1 MANDYFKAQGW
12 FKNYATSSEDSR
24 GVFQELVKEDEEAFK
39 MAKAKVQRFEMD
51 NFNTPDLDQ
60 GADSI
65 LRPGE
70 TLKNFDVTFRRP
82 NAQGGRIGFK
92 KGLDVGAKNP
102 GALKLFNESNERLYT
117 KYTKEVV
124 DAASMRDYGVPFNE
138 LKGTDKR
145 QNFRRKLIKEIEK
158 SGKSLTEFEARS
170 VSKQARDLKKAD
182 IKLKLIEA
190 TKDGNFFKPQDFADS
205 NNLTLDQLKAE
216 AKQLQRN
223 IYNKR
228 MITKGMETGSLK
240 LPYIPTDINV
250 TDQVLK
256 TLADSKLVV
265 NKSGQLGNI
274 MFDAFGREKL
284 PGTDKPNPDFNQ
296 PKLDA
301 IKKNLNEYDILSKY
315 LKTNYNIDMQLDHPL
330 DKKTIKQLMNG
341 TAEEL
346 SRVNVL
352 ERNLNNGF
360 KKTLNDRYLKAVDS
374 NNLVQKRAV
383 EKIAKKFNLNLGSV
397 PDGSFFDVS
406 KINRGVD
413 SFETL
418 NIKDEMLK
426 SLDNA
431 AELNTTWGKYVKEN
445 PGIFKDAGFDLKTLK
460 KPKNVENIANNIE
473 DIRAY
478 IKKIDPVL
486 AKKVDITLN
495 SGIPVDQMLKE
506 IRKIPGVN
514 KLGKGFMKVGGPFEV
529 AFLGF
534 DTVNELSKGKDFD
547 ESFKTAVQ
555 NLTFGAY
562 KGGDREKL
570 ETLSDAATELNLD
583 STGFA
588 ELRKT
593 MKLTE
598 QIESAKK
605 VKMGELASNDQSLT
619 NMTDQE
625 VEAYHDNKINRLQTE
640 INNIGTSLKE
650 SGNFDTLVN
659 NYTKVTKYVA
669 GKQYDKGLEG
679 NILTGNRRDRV
690 FPSQGDIGS
699 GVSST
704 ISDFRSLLPQ
714 NFLQNSITKVIPNT
728 LRKLPFG
735 VGSIF
740 EPTSERAKLFDS
752 SKEEKE
758 KRLNKMEPSIKGQIE
773 QNYYSEG
780 GITGLRSKYEYKK

>member
-1 MANDYFKAQGW
+1 MIDETTKFNRAEGYYKRDASMGNVDGAW
-12 FKNYATSSEDSR
+12 KNFVSMVQEPRNMYADGQLVKNTDNGSR
-24 GVFQELVKEDEEAFK
+24 PGYKGGTDAKTGMGFQEG
-39 MAKAKVQRFEMD
+39 
-51 NFNTPDLDQ
+51 NTMGID
-60 GADSI
+60 
-65 LRPGE
+65 
-70 TLKNFDVTFRRP
+70 
-82 NAQGGRIGFK
+82 
-92 KGLDVGAKNP
+92 
-102 GALKLFNESNERLYT
+102 
-117 KYTKEVV
+117 
-124 DAASMRDYGVPFNE
+124 
-138 LKGTDKR
+138 
-145 QNFRRKLIKEIEK
+145 
-158 SGKSLTEFEARS
+158 
-170 VSKQARDLKKAD
+170 RDLKGKPSLNVEGKNQHTATQKTAKEIQAIIDANPEYITRKNFYEPTEIMKQKGMKKLLTYTDTENPDVVFKRTGPPVADPDKQKARD
-182 IKLKLIEA
+182 IKRNLARTNLEGRRFAVKSAEGYQLHHIMPLAGNEKLNTGDYAVVSKEM
-190 TKDGNFFKPQDFADS
+190 N
-205 NNLTLDQLKAE
+205 
-216 AKQLQRN
+216 AKMSK
-223 IYNKR
+223 YNVK
-228 MITKGMETGSLK
+228 
-240 LPYIPTDINV
+240 IN
-250 TDQVLK
+250 
-256 TLADSKLVV
+256 KLV
-265 NKSGQLGNI
+265 NEAYGL
-274 MFDAFGREKL
+274 
-284 PGTDKPNPDFNQ
+284 DFNKTDNLKRLDEINNSLFDILNTVKKDL
-296 PKLDA
+296 PKEYKGLLGFNKLTPVLDTFDDQGKQILFA
-301 IKKNLNEYDILSKY
+301 EPQGIDYTKSIAGSKGVPVKDVKTSDIQKLVNEAPKSDLKNL
-315 LKTNYNIDMQLDHPL
+315 M
-330 DKKTIKQLMNG
+330 
-341 TAEEL
+341 
-346 SRVNVL
+346 
-352 ERNLNNGF
+352 
-360 KKTLNDRYLKAVDS
+360 
-374 NNLVQKRAV
+374 
-383 EKIAKKFNLNLGSV
+383 
-397 PDGSFFDVS
+397 
-406 KINRGVD
+406 
-413 SFETL
+413 
-418 NIKDEMLK
+418 
-426 SLDNA
+426 
-431 AELNTTWGKYVKEN
+431 
-445 PGIFKDAGFDLKTLK
+445 
-460 KPKNVENIANNIE
+460 
-473 DIRAY
+473 
-478 IKKIDPVL
+478 KKIENTDPKL
-486 AKKVDITLN
+486 AKKVSIQLN
-495 SGIPVDQMLKE
+495 SGIPIDQMLEE
-506 IRKIPGVN
+506 IRKIPGID
-514 KLGKGFMKVGGPFEV
+514 KLGRGFMKAGGPFEV
-529 AFLGF
+529 AFLGL
-534 DTVNELSKGKDFD
+534 DTINELSKGKDFD

-593 MKLTE
+593 MELTE

-758 KRLNKMEPSIKGQIE
+758 KRLNKMEPSIKGEIE

>member
-70 TLKNFDVTFRRP
+70 TLEDFDVTFRRP
-82 NAQGGRIGFK
+82 NAQGGRQGFD
-92 KGLDVGAKNP
+92 KGLSAKQKK
-102 GALKLFNESNERLYT
+102 ALTITYPKSNKDLEIKKTSTNIKTQQAANNYLYDLYG
-117 KYTKEVV
+117 KDVV
-124 DAASMRDYGVPFNE
+124 DNAAKEWAKKSNLEKNRTRKIEN
-138 LKGTDKR
+138 TDLPLDQMKHEDDR
-145 QNFRRKLIKEIEK
+145 RNFRKKFKEDIIEYGEWNPDRK
-158 SGKSLTEFEARS
+158 SSA
-170 VSKQARDLKKAD
+170 
-182 IKLKLIEA
+182 A
-190 TKDGNFFKPQDFADS
+190 TKRYADHV
-205 NNLTLDQLKAE
+205 KR
-216 AKQLQRN
+216 AK
-223 IYNKR
+223 
-228 MITKGMETGSLK
+228 TGTFET
-240 LPYIPTDINV
+240 II
-250 TDQVLK
+250 
-256 TLADSKLVV
+256 
-265 NKSGQLGNI
+265 
-274 MFDAFGREKL
+274 FDAFGRKNL
-284 PGTDKPNPDFNQ
+284 KGTKTPNPGYDLT
-296 PKLDA
+296 KLDA
-301 IKKNLNEYDILSKY
+301 IHKNIDEYKILKEY
-315 LKTNYNIDMQLDHPL
+315 LKTNFGIVTELDHPL
-330 DKKTIKQLMNG
+330 DKNTIRSLMNSNASDL
-341 TAEEL
+341 TN
-346 SRVNVL
+346 VNIL
-352 ERNLNNGF
+352 EKNLNDGF
-360 KKTLNDRYLKAVDS
+360 KKQLNNKYFQAVQS
-374 NNLVQKRAV
+374 GNLDQKRAV
-383 EKIAKKFNLNLGSV
+383 EKIAKQFNFNIGSV
-397 PDGSFFDVS
+397 PDKQFVKNQVGPFEFN
-406 KINRGVD
+406 KIDKGVG

-583 STGFA
+583 NTGFA
-588 ELRKT
+588 EIRKT
-593 MKLTE
+593 MELTKK
-598 QIESAKK
+598 IESVKK

-625 VEAYHDNKINRLQTE
+625 VEAFYDKQINKLQTE
-640 INNIGTSLKE
+640 INDIGTSLKE

-690 FPSQGDIGS
+690 FPGQGDIGS

-704 ISDFRSLLPQ
+704 ISDFRSFLPQ
-714 NFLQNSITKVIPNT
+714 NFLQNSITKAIPNT

-740 EPTSERAKLFDS
+740 EPTSSRAKLFDS
-752 SKEEKE
+752 SKEEKDE
-758 KRLNKMEPSIKGQIE
+758 RLKKMEQNIKGEIE

-780 GITGLRSKYEYKK
+780 GITQLRSNYEYKK

>member
-1 MANDYFKAQGW
+1 MSNDYFKAQGW

-70 TLKNFDVTFRRP
+70 TLEDFDVTFRRP
-82 NAQGGRIGFK
+82 NAQGGRQGFD
-92 KGLDVGAKNP
+92 KGLSAKQKK
-102 GALKLFNESNERLYT
+102 ALTITYPKSNKDLEIKKTSTNIKTQQAANNYLYDLYG
-117 KYTKEVV
+117 KDVV
-124 DAASMRDYGVPFNE
+124 DNAAKEWAKKSNLEKNRTRKIEN
-138 LKGTDKR
+138 TDLPLDQMKHEDDR
-145 QNFRRKLIKEIEK
+145 RNFRKKFKEDIIEYGEWNPDRK
-158 SGKSLTEFEARS
+158 SSA
-170 VSKQARDLKKAD
+170 
-182 IKLKLIEA
+182 A
-190 TKDGNFFKPQDFADS
+190 TKRYADHV
-205 NNLTLDQLKAE
+205 KR
-216 AKQLQRN
+216 AK
-223 IYNKR
+223 
-228 MITKGMETGSLK
+228 TGTFET
-240 LPYIPTDINV
+240 II
-250 TDQVLK
+250 
-256 TLADSKLVV
+256 
-265 NKSGQLGNI
+265 
-274 MFDAFGREKL
+274 FDAFGRKNL
-284 PGTDKPNPDFNQ
+284 KGTKTPNPGYDLT
-296 PKLDA
+296 KLDA
-301 IKKNLNEYDILSKY
+301 IHKNIDEYKILKEY
-315 LKTNYNIDMQLDHPL
+315 LKTNFGIVTELDHPL
-330 DKKTIKQLMNG
+330 DKNTIRSLMNSNASDL
-341 TAEEL
+341 TN
-346 SRVNVL
+346 VNIL
-352 ERNLNNGF
+352 EKNLNDGF
-360 KKTLNDRYLKAVDS
+360 KKQLNNKYFQAVQS
-374 NNLVQKRAV
+374 GNLDQKRAV
-383 EKIAKKFNLNLGSV
+383 EKIAKQFNFNIGSV
-397 PDGSFFDVS
+397 PDKQFVKNQVGPFEFN
-406 KINRGVD
+406 KIDKGVG

-506 IRKIPGVN
+506 IRKIPGAN

-583 STGFA
+583 NTGFA
-588 ELRKT
+588 EIRKT
-593 MKLTE
+593 MELTKK
-598 QIESAKK
+598 IESVKK

-625 VEAYHDNKINRLQTE
+625 VEAFYDKQINKLQTE
-640 INNIGTSLKE
+640 INDIGTSLKE

-690 FPSQGDIGS
+690 FPGQGDIGS

-704 ISDFRSLLPQ
+704 ISDFRSFLPQ
-714 NFLQNSITKVIPNT
+714 NFLQNSITKAIPNT

-740 EPTSERAKLFDS
+740 EPTSSRAKLFDS
-752 SKEEKE
+752 SKEEKDE
-758 KRLNKMEPSIKGQIE
+758 RLKKMEQNIKGEIE

-780 GITGLRSKYEYKK
+780 GITQLRSNYEYKK

>member
-1 MANDYFKAQGW
+1 MSNTVKEYFGSKGWLTKYAKA
-12 FKNYATSSEDSR
+12 EDST
-24 GVFQELVKEDEEAFK
+24 GAWQKYVAE
-39 MAKAKVQRFEMD
+39 VQRSEMD

-70 TLKNFDVTFRRP
+70 TLEDDFDVTFRKA
-82 NAQGGRIGFK
+82 NAQGGRQGFAENNKLVK
-92 KGLDVGAKNP
+92 KIDPNTVRAE
-102 GALKLFNESNERLYT
+102 ASVNELYE
-117 KYTKEVV
+117 KYGKEVID
-124 DAASMRDYGVPFNE
+124 DAAKQWAKKSNLEKNRTKKIENTDLPLNEMVDKNDRSNFKRKFKEDIIEYGEWNP
-138 LKGTDKR
+138 D
-145 QNFRRKLIKEIEK
+145 RK
-158 SGKSLTEFEARS
+158 SSA
-170 VSKQARDLKKAD
+170 
-182 IKLKLIEA
+182 A
-190 TKDGNFFKPQDFADS
+190 TKRYADHV
-205 NNLTLDQLKAE
+205 KR
-216 AKQLQRN
+216 AK
-223 IYNKR
+223 
-228 MITKGMETGSLK
+228 TGTFET
-240 LPYIPTDINV
+240 II
-250 TDQVLK
+250 
-256 TLADSKLVV
+256 
-265 NKSGQLGNI
+265 
-274 MFDAFGREKL
+274 FDAFGRKNL
-284 PGTDKPNPDFNQ
+284 KGTKTPNPNYDLT
-296 PKLDA
+296 KLDA
-301 IKKNLNEYDILSKY
+301 IHK
-315 LKTNYNIDMQLDHPL
+315 NIDEYKILKEYLETNFGIFTELDHPL
-330 DKKTIKQLMNG
+330 DKNTIRSLMNSNASDL
-341 TAEEL
+341 TN
-346 SRVNVL
+346 VNIL
-352 ERNLNNGF
+352 EQNLNTGF
-360 KKTLNDRYLKAVDS
+360 KKQLNNKYFQAVQS
-374 NNLVQKRAV
+374 GNLDQKRAV
-383 EKIAKKFNLNLGSV
+383 EKIAKQFNFNIGSV
-397 PDGSFFDVS
+397 PDKQFKAKQVGPFEFN
-406 KINRGVD
+406 KIDKGVG

-445 PGIFKDAGFDLKTLK
+445 PGIFKNAGFDLKTLK
-460 KPKNVENIANNIE
+460 KPKNIENIANNIE

-478 IKKIDPVL
+478 IKSKDPVL
-486 AKKVDITLN
+486 AKKVDIKLN
-495 SGIPVDQMLKE
+495 SGIPIDQMLKE

-514 KLGKGFMKVGGPFEV
+514 KLGKGFMKAGGPFEV
-529 AFLGF
+529 AFVGL
-534 DTVNELSKGKDFD
+534 DTINELSKGKDFD

-593 MKLTE
+593 MELTK

-640 INNIGTSLKE
+640 INNIGTSLEE
-650 SGNFDTLVN
+650 SGNFDTLIN
-659 NYTKVTKYVA
+659 NYTEVTKYVA

-690 FPSQGDIGS
+690 FPGQGDIGS

-740 EPTSERAKLFDS
+740 EPTSQRAKLFDS

-773 QNYYSEG
+773 QTLYSEG
-780 GITGLRSKYEYKK
+780 GLAGLMKKYYD